1 MKKFIVLILTLFLC
15 SGLIVTSKIVKAN
28 ALEEIGSGEI
38 GGNVSGNGSIYVSPH
53 IILNQESG
61 CYDIDIYIGATNK
74 YISNFA
80 VKIGL
85 AYPGSQFSGEGLQTK
100 TTAQS
105 YVGGTISSGN
115 IEGDVEYAKFRLVF
129 NATKNVDLSA
139 IGYTLDR
146 GNDLLYFGKIA
157 KIKTDIKI
165 ANMVDTEKTH
175 KALLGL
181 CIDGGEIESAAYI
194 NDNKKVVN
202 YDNLNEVENISMLL
216 GDFDFDG
223 ELTARDLVTAQYYY
237 VNDVMLIG
245 GGIGGFLTEFCRNS
259 ALQYLQ
265 MYLCEQITYSEYVV
279 SVVDAMDGGSGGG
292 GSEEVVPGES
302 VKEGDYP
309 DGAEGQFY
317 DVFWDYDFW
326 NGNKPI
332 TDENGNIFYGED
344 NYGNYHFWLKNSE
357 GYYLRLFIAPSST
370 VYSYSLSGGRIAITD
385 YERIGVGNNSY
396 EKYWDNE
403 YWDSKTPGED
413 GSYVIKGLDSHGN
426 LHVWEKDVV
435 ESEKIFGMSKKYFEM
450 ADGNR
455 YRYIISAKDNKILI
469 VGQGYNGGIIERAQ

>member
-1 MKKFIVLILTLFLC
+1 MRKFIALILTLLLC
-15 SGLIVTSKIVKAN
+15 SGLIATSKIVKAN

-38 GGNVSGNGSIYVSPH
+38 GGDVTGNSSIYVSPH
-53 IILNQESG
+53 IILNRERG
-61 CYDIDIYIGATNK
+61 CYDIDIYVGATNK

-85 AYPGSQFSGEGLQTK
+85 VYPGSQFSGEVLQTK

-115 IEGDVEYAKFRLVF
+115 IEGDVEYAKFRVVF

-139 IGYTLDR
+139 IDYTLDR
-146 GNDLLYFGKIA
+146 GNDLLYIGKIA

-165 ANMVDTEKTH
+165 ANLVDIEKTH
-175 KALLGL
+175 DVFLGL
-181 CIDGGEIESAAYI
+181 CVDGGEIESAAYM

-202 YDNLNEVENISMLL
+202 YSNLNDIENISMLL

-237 VNDVMLIG
+237 VNDVVLIG
-245 GGIGGFLTEFCRNS
+245 GGNESFLTDFCRRS

-265 MYLCEQITYSEYVV
+265 MYLCEQITYSEYAM
-279 SVVDAMDGGSGGG
+279 SVIEAVIGGDG

-309 DGAEGQFY
+309 DGEEGQFY
-317 DVFWDYDFW
+317 NVFWDYDFW
-326 NGNKPI
+326 NSNNPV

-344 NYGNYHFWLKNSE
+344 NYGNYHFWLKDNE

-370 VYSYSLSGGRIAITD
+370 VYSYSLSGGKIAITD
-385 YERIGVGNNSY
+385 YKRMGVGNNSY

-413 GSYVIKGLDSHGN
+413 GSYIIKGLDSYGN
-426 LHVWEKDVV
+426 LHVWAKDGV
-435 ESEKIFGMSKKYFEM
+435 ESEQIFGMSKKYFET
-450 ADGNR
+450 ADGDR
-455 YRYIISAKDNKILI
+455 YRYIISAKDNKVLI
-469 VGQGYNGGIIERAQ
+469 FGKGDNGGIIDYAE